1 MLTSSALGRTSWMLP
16 EPCAHATASL
26 ASAAAPG
33 RCLSPGSTSGT
44 LCAHARVDSER
55 NYWDTHLVH
64 SPSPSKSRRTVSR
77 FTLSDVLLPQPLH
90 HPGGY
95 CRHRNGTQHANNE
108 SRTRLST
115 GSSQSCRQGC
125 QAHCGH
131 VSRAPLLGFVVLSS
145 PPASSQLTLTHL
157 LTSTPDTTPKT
168 QYLRSEDANPPIS
181 FRPRGSTTSAG
192 FSVCGARRYC
202 TPMPDEVHR
211 VSVGAPLCLPA
222 SDSEESFHTNQGR
235 PRFYRHSSARPFPR
249 RMTPRRVSSS
259 TAAPRHR
266 GRCPLAIF
274 RPQTQRAVTVASVS
288 PKLPE
293 EPPEGC
299 PPLHPCSSLAR
310 FDSPSLAALRA
321 SGCLTTGRCV
331 APGLCSVDE
340 FVSPHARC
348 RTRDV

>member
-1 MLTSSALGRTSWMLP
+1 LTNGENPVVRVEPSLLSWGWPSSPRIRSP
-16 EPCAHATASL
+16 EDVQRSAHL
-26 ASAAAPG
+26 
-33 RCLSPGSTSGT
+33 
-44 LCAHARVDSER
+44 
-55 NYWDTHLVH
+55 
-64 SPSPSKSRRTVSR
+64 
-77 FTLSDVLLPQPLH
+77 PLH
-90 HPGGY
+90 TRPLQEAVWQGKPCFVHF
-95 CRHRNGTQHANNE
+95 HR
-108 SRTRLST
+108 S
-115 GSSQSCRQGC
+115 
-125 QAHCGH
+125 
-131 VSRAPLLGFVVLSS
+131 VV
-145 PPASSQLTLTHL
+145 
-157 LTSTPDTTPKT
+157 
-168 QYLRSEDANPPIS
+168 ANPLIS

-274 RPQTQRAVTVASVS
+274 RPQTQRAVTVASFS

-310 FDSPSLAALRA
+310 FDSPSLAVLRA